1 MQNPGESAKA
11 FTLIELLVVIAII
24 AVMAGMLLPVLSGA
38 RLRSKIVSV
47 HSDLRQFGIAIE
59 MYKEDR
65 GGYPFARLSCSE
77 NQEIDYY
84 EMPRELY
91 TMGYIPAHRILDP
104 FNQETNGDLDDK
116 RRTYKY
122 VVIGWQYSNNFKVPG
137 GMWIPGNYPTS
148 TKSCYYYYE
157 EKGKS
162 LRIGTTLKPEA
173 VQAPVKWA
181 VWSVGPGGDPGWTQ
195 SSALM
200 QPVPK
205 SEWYP
210 YNPKGVIVHLSDGR
224 TSP

>member
-1 MQNPGESAKA
+1 
-11 FTLIELLVVIAII
+11 LIELLVVIAII
-24 AVMAGMLLPVLSGA
+24 AILVSILLPVMVTA
-38 RLRSKIVSV
+38 QLRSKVVSV
-47 HSDLRQFGIAIE
+47 HSDLHQFGIAIE
-59 MYKEDR
+59 MYKEDK
-65 GGYPFARLSCSE
+65 GGYPFARQSCSE

-91 TMGYIPAHRILDP
+91 KMGYIPVHRILDP
-104 FNQETNGDLDDK
+104 FNKTTDGQADDQ

-122 VVIGWQYSNNFKVPG
+122 VVIGWQYSNDYIVPS
-137 GMWIPGNYPTS
+137 GMWIPEDYPAS

-162 LRIGTTLKPEA
+162 LRIDTTLKPETI
-173 VQAPVKWA
+173 QAPVKWA
-181 VWSVGPGGDPGWTQ
+181 IWCVGPAGDPGWAE

-200 QPVPK
+200 RPVPK

-210 YNPKGVIVHLSDGR
+210 YNPKGAIVHLSDGR